1 MVTHRSERVNSCFGF
16 FFFRKDIPVLNA
28 HKRNVMA
35 ARMAHATSAF
45 LV

>member
-1 MVTHRSERVNSCFGF
+1 MFRL

-28 HKRNVMA
+28 HKRIVMA

-45 LV
+45 WV